1 MPRPAPASL
10 LVGTFLVLATELPA
24 QRPTPPPTP
33 PNVDT
38 LLYHGMRYRMVGPY
52 RGGRS
57 TAVTGIAG
65 RPHTFLMGTTGGGVW
80 RTDDAG
86 NSWTSL
92 TDRYLDVGNIGAL
105 DVADTDPNVIYVGTG
120 SACIRGNVS
129 VGRGVWKS
137 TDAGQTWRFVGLRES
152 GAIGALVVHPADPN
166 LVYVAALGHPFG
178 RNPERGVFRSKDG
191 GTTWEKVLYL
201 NDSTGA
207 VALAMNPANPR
218 QIFAA
223 MWRAERKPWTLISGS
238 GESGLYVTADGGD
251 TWKKVEGGLPTGLV
265 GKIGVSVS
273 PANPSR
279 VWAIVEAKER
289 PGLYRSEDGG
299 ASWSLVNAESRL
311 HARAWYYNHVVAHPT
326 EEHTVFVLNTPF
338 LRSIDGG
345 RTFEEIPVPHGDTH
359 DLWINP
365 RQPDIYAL
373 ADDGGVVVTLNKGR
387 TFSSMYNQPTA
398 ELYDVTVDNQFPY
411 RIYGSQQDNSAISV
425 RHRHRRHTLR
435 PQEEWLYPAGCETG
449 PIALHPDH
457 PEVIWGGCYG
467 GAINRLDLRTDSRR
481 NVLLYPANP
490 TRAVRDLRY
499 RFQWVAPIV
508 VSPHDPNEVYHAS
521 QFVHR
526 TRDGGMTWE
535 TVSPDLTTNNKA
547 LQPFPGEPITGDN
560 TGVEVF
566 NTIFALVVSPHDP
579 RTLWAGTD
587 DGLVHLTRDGGRTW
601 TNITPPGM
609 PSLGTVNRID
619 VSASDPGRAYLAVQ
633 RYRMDDFRPYVFRTT
648 DFGRTWTLLT
658 DGRNGIPADHPVRV
672 VRADPARPGLLYAGT
687 EFGMFVSFNDG
698 ARWQRLQLNLP
709 ATPIT
714 DLRVHRGDLVVAT
727 QGRSFWV
734 LDDLTPLREL
744 AADPGRRTRVF
755 TPRDAART
763 AAGEPL
769 GEQDLT
775 KPDPLPDGAL
785 IHYALVNSARS
796 VHLVVTDAGGRT
808 VREFSSDSAR
818 AADLRTAR
826 VPSDPG
832 MHRVVWDL
840 TYPGARP
847 PRGISGGGPAVKAP
861 PGVYQIRLTVDDITH
876 QTAVRVTGH
885 PLDTTFIRQTDYEEQ
900 FRVSWAVRD
909 TLDQM
914 YRAVDRIRSIRDQSR
929 RAVERAA
936 AAGRDTTR
944 LRQLADTLVK
954 DLDALEDEL
963 MKPGTG
969 LTAPARLDAQYVTL
983 LNYLTGFGGYGAGST
998 EGRPTAGALERQ
1010 RDLDRE
1016 WGSIRAR
1023 LGALLQAGVGA
1034 LNAEMARL
1042 GVEAVVP

>member
-1 MPRPAPASL
+1 MLRHFG
-10 LVGTFLVLATELPA
+10 GTSHLQT
-24 QRPTPPPTP
+24 RRPPPA
-33 PNVDT
+33 
-38 LLYHGMRYRMVGPY
+38 
-52 RGGRS
+52 
-57 TAVTGIAG
+57 TA
-65 RPHTFLMGTTGGGVW
+65 
-80 RTDDAG
+80 
-86 NSWTSL
+86 
-92 TDRYLDVGNIGAL
+92 
-105 DVADTDPNVIYVGTG
+105 
-120 SACIRGNVS
+120 
-129 VGRGVWKS
+129 
-137 TDAGQTWRFVGLRES
+137 
-152 GAIGALVVHPADPN
+152 
-166 LVYVAALGHPFG
+166 
-178 RNPERGVFRSKDG
+178 
-191 GTTWEKVLYL
+191 
-201 NDSTGA
+201 
-207 VALAMNPANPR
+207 
-218 QIFAA
+218 
-223 MWRAERKPWTLISGS
+223 
-238 GESGLYVTADGGD
+238 
-251 TWKKVEGGLPTGLV
+251 
-265 GKIGVSVS
+265 
-273 PANPSR
+273 
-279 VWAIVEAKER
+279 
-289 PGLYRSEDGG
+289 
-299 ASWSLVNAESRL
+299 
-311 HARAWYYNHVVAHPT
+311 
-326 EEHTVFVLNTPF
+326 
-338 LRSIDGG
+338 
-345 RTFEEIPVPHGDTH
+345 
-359 DLWINP
+359 
-365 RQPDIYAL
+365 
-373 ADDGGVVVTLNKGR
+373 
-387 TFSSMYNQPTA
+387 
-398 ELYDVTVDNQFPY
+398 

-425 RHRHRRHTLR
+425 RHQHRRHTLR
-435 PQEEWLYPAGCETG
+435 PQEEWLYPSGCETG

-521 QFVHR
+521 QYVHR
-526 TRDGGMTWE
+526 TRDAGMTWE
-535 TVSPDLTTNNKA
+535 TISPDLTTNNKA

-579 RTLWAGTD
+579 GTLWAGTD
-587 DGLVHLTRDGGRTW
+587 DGQVQLTRDGGRAW

-609 PSLGTVNRID
+609 PPLGTVNRID
-619 VSASDPGRAYLAVQ
+619 VSTSDPGRAYLAVQ

-698 ARWQRLQLNLP
+698 VRWQRLQLNLP

-727 QGRSFWV
+727 QGRSFWI

-744 AADPGRRTRVF
+744 AADPGRRTRLF

-769 GEQDLT
+769 RELELS

-785 IHYALVNSARS
+785 IHYALVDAARS
-796 VHLVVTDAGGRT
+796 VRLVVTDAAARA
-808 VREFSSDSAR
+808 VREFSSDSAL
-818 AADLRTAR
+818 AAEFRTPR
-826 VPSDPG
+826 LPSG
-832 MHRVVWDL
+832 AGLHRVVWDL

-847 PRGISGGGPAVKAP
+847 PRASTGGGPNLKAP
-861 PGVYQIRLTVDDITH
+861 PGVYQIRLTVDGVTH

-885 PLDTTFIRQTDYEEQ
+885 PLDTTFIGQADYEEQ
-900 FRVSWAVRD
+900 FRVSRAVRD
-909 TLDQM
+909 TLDQI
-914 YRAVDRIRSIRDQSR
+914 YRSVDRIRRARDQTA

-936 AAGRDTTR
+936 AAGKDTTR

-954 DLDALEDEL
+954 DLDTLEDEL
-963 MKPGTG
+963 TKPGTG

-983 LNYLTGFGGYGAGST
+983 LNYLTGLGGYGAGST

-1016 WGSIRAR
+1016 WATLRRR
-1023 LGALLQAGVGA
+1023 LAALLQSGLAA

-1042 GVEAVVP
+1042 GVEAIVS